1 MRRNNEERQLT
12 KAEMEIMNA
21 LWSRSET
28 AGPGTEDGRTEGNG
42 KAEGMTTHE
51 MKAKGMTTHEIIEQ
65 YPEPH
70 PAYSTIATFLKIL
83 VNKGFVGSRKQEGGG
98 KTLVFFPLLSREE
111 YTNRVMKEVKS
122 TFFAGS
128 LKSMLSFFAQ
138 QEEVSEED
146 LAEIVELINNKQ
158 K

>member
-1 MRRNNEERQLT
+1 
-12 KAEMEIMNA
+12 MEIMNM
-21 LWSRSET
+21 LWSTTSPE
-28 AGPGTEDGRTEGNG
+28 EGL
-42 KAEGMTTHE
+42 TTHQ
-51 MKAKGMTTHEIIEQ
+51 IIEQ
-65 YPEPH
+65 YPEPK

-98 KTLVFFPLLSREE
+98 KTLVLFPLLTREE

-128 LKSMLSFFAQ
+128 LKSMLSFFAR

-146 LAEIVELINNKQ
+146 LQDILSLIKS

>member
-1 MRRNNEERQLT
+1 MKRNEEERQLT
-12 KAEMEIMNA
+12 KAEMEIMNV
-21 LWSRSET
+21 LRE
-28 AGPGTEDGRTEGNG
+28 

-51 MKAKGMTTHEIIEQ
+51 IIEE
-65 YPEPH
+65 YPEPK

-83 VNKGFVGSRKQEGGG
+83 TNKNFIHSRKQEGGG
-98 KTLVFFPLLSREE
+98 KTFVFTPTISREA

-128 LKSMLSFFAQ
+128 LKSMLSFFAK
-138 QEEVSEED
+138 QEEVSEKD
-146 LAEIVELINNKQ
+146 LQEIMEMIKS